1 MKSVNGSGRTCGSC
15 HPENN
20 NFTIDPKFID
30 TLPDDDPLFSA
41 EFVPALLENFEK
53 PGLMRKVG
61 LILENTNGFDDLDNN
76 FTMRSV
82 PHLLAMRTSLNP
94 PLEPLPDNDGT
105 TIPPD
110 DRTGWSGD
118 GSPVD
123 LEIDPQLRGTLRDF
137 AVGAVVQHFTIEDA
151 IPLLKEA
158 NNKIERE
165 IKTRRNNRSRRLMQ
179 DAIVKLDQAR
189 EAMIIR
195 SN

>member
-1 MKSVNGSGRTCGSC
+1 LWALESVNGNGRTCDSC
-15 HPENN
+15 HTENN

-53 PGLMRKVG
+53 PELMRKVG

-76 FTMRSV
+76 
-82 PHLLAMRTSLNP
+82 
-94 PLEPLPDNDGT
+94 
-105 TIPPD
+105 
-110 DRTGWSGD
+110 
-118 GSPVD
+118 
-123 LEIDPQLRGTLRDF
+123 
-137 AVGAVVQHFTIEDA
+137 FTIEDA

-179 DAIVKLDQAR
+179 DAIVKLDQVR